1 MADLANKK
9 PRLIL
14 ASASPRRVELLAQ
27 IGIFPDKIIPADIDE
42 TPLKDELPSQLVG
55 RLGAAKA
62 AAVAPDYAGACI
74 LGCDTVVAVGR
85 RILNKAETQDDAR
98 RFLTL
103 LSGRRHRVYGG
114 MCVIGPDGTAHHRL
128 VSTAVVFKRLEKS
141 EIDAYI
147 ELGEW
152 HGKAG
157 GYAIQ
162 GRAAVFVRKIIGS
175 HSNIIGLP
183 LFETA
188 QLLKGLGCP

>member
-1 MADLANKK
+1 MADSEKK
-9 PRLIL
+9 MPGLIL
-14 ASASPRRVELLAQ
+14 ASSSPRRVELLAQ

-42 TPLKDELPSQLVG
+42 TPLKNELPTQLVH

-62 AAVAPDYAGACI
+62 AAVAPDYPGHCI
-74 LGCDTVVAVGR
+74 LACDTVVAVGR
-85 RILNKAETQDDAR
+85 RILNKAETEADAR
-98 RFLTL
+98 GFLAL
-103 LSGRRHRVYGG
+103 LSGRRHRVVGG
-114 MCVIGPDGTAHHRL
+114 LSVIDPQGLAHHRL
-128 VSTAVVFKRLEKS
+128 VSTAVAFKRLQQS

-147 ELGEW
+147 ECGEW

-175 HSNIIGLP
+175 HSNVIGLP

-188 QLLKGLGCP
+188 QLLKGLV

>member
-1 MADLANKK
+1 MAVSGKTI
-9 PRLIL
+9 PRLVL

-42 TPLKDELPSQLVG
+42 TPLKNELPSELVR

-62 AAVAPDYAGACI
+62 AAVAPDYPGDFI

-85 RILNKAETQDDAR
+85 RILNKAETEEDAR
-98 RFLTL
+98 AFLKL
-103 LSGRRHRVYGG
+103 LSGRRHRVVGG
-114 MCVIGPDGTAHHRL
+114 LTIISPDGKAHHRL
-128 VSTAVVFKRLEKS
+128 VSTTVAFKRLES
-141 EIDAYI
+141 TDIEHYI
-147 ELGEW
+147 ACGEW

-175 HSNIIGLP
+175 HSNVIGLP

-188 QLLKGLGCP
+188 QLLKGLG